1 MWYLWAPFKLLSLRE
16 SSRSSVEFGQTSRT
30 FEKIGIEDLEHS
42 MVADVV
48 TMWHDLEVEHGSLPI
63 R

>member
-1 MWYLWAPFKLLSLRE
+1 MSLRE
-16 SSRSSVEFGQTSRT
+16 SSGSSVEFGQTSRT

-48 TMWHDLEVEHGSLPI
+48 IMWHDLEVEHGSLPI